1 MESLSQILAAT
12 ELENPDG
19 RPLYALPLDETLHR
33 ALERD
38 LFFQLRR
45 QRPSNSTAPA
55 FVLWAAERIR
65 KHFPGGQLTW
75 DFIFEGL
82 RLETNRAQAVDLVQ
96 RGLRWWQ
103 RDIRRGAAG
112 QHRYLYSL
120 MAEGGLPEAL
130 LMQDGLY
137 RRVVKGLLADIEA
150 EGLGIPDEVTIHIAT
165 RRVADLPQTFQDEDI
180 IHLLAEFAV
189 ALMRLRAEVPAD
201 VPVEVLDRWLDKHRP
216 DWEKHLPLRLSRE
229 AADSL
234 IRPALRTERARP
246 AAAGP
251 LAWRALV
258 RDGTSGTWRA
268 VVRLAAEGALAKDLL
283 PEAAGLRL
291 RFLPIGPAAGS
302 GSGSLV
308 YSATPQEGGWELR
321 RMGSRGEAV
330 LPLALTIPLILG
342 GYADGRAQG
351 EVDIAPAMPPAD
363 EDPSFWTAAETAAH
377 DDAPSELRPAGVPRT
392 RGQRLWMLT
401 AADQVPAAGE
411 EVSLGDPQNT
421 DSGTLW
427 PVTGTGRIRV
437 GERTWSVVTG
447 TDEESPARVIIPQ
460 GQTLADWRLAGS
472 GGHVFQGEPALWGQF
487 HAAFLRPLH
496 RSDVRR
502 RPARS
507 LMGAI
512 AEWIEKDEVCARLPF
527 VALPKDAR
535 LEIRETDPS
544 TVVLRLEGFDAD
556 LMCLLAAGPTT
567 ARTQLRQG
575 GGSLTLT
582 VAGAPP
588 GSVRLR
594 LSCPV
599 TGKILELST
608 PWPTRNGM
616 ILGPGDARLEWD
628 TPLSVEALR
637 DWRAIVPRAIR
648 SEIQLRMEGRC
659 IAIRLEGDTPLAV
672 YSPLIRC
679 LLAHGGPDAEV
690 MLNIVTG
697 GHETRRLAIRR
708 YHDQTALTG
717 NGSLWLGVG
726 RQKIRM
732 SEADLVSRYHT
743 QGEVML
749 HAVDLTDPAYV
760 ERQIIPMRGCLDLPS
775 ILPRKADAVWLLQ
788 ATLDGRVQ
796 RASVWAPAPMPSSR
810 REGRI
815 EQFVEMWQELATR
828 SDRTAWQQQWQ
839 LIQAAMDGG
848 DAGVLD
854 QVQALARVPQ
864 AVVRLL
870 LRVQEAEL
878 ASALSLHMA
887 APIFW
892 PALPVRAFKQGL
904 AAEHL
909 CLCIRY
915 ADVFDDPQEAQQ
927 EAAATLARRIAAI
940 LVLHAELAGHFGAAL
955 IQAGLWSEMPQD
967 LLAKV
972 RIPPSFRR
980 LADLAQE
987 MARRFDWLPSG
998 VEGITPRMPRP
1009 AGLSG
1014 FTRYAQ
1020 AVVDAPLVT
1029 AEIATGLRSAS
1040 PKEALMLLNLRLLD
1054 PLYFDQALPLAISLV
1069 FDVEK
1074 KPVHAALESV

>member
-12 ELENPDG
+12 QLDHPDG
-19 RPLYALPLDETLHR
+19 RPLYAVYLDEALHK

-45 QRPSNSTAPA
+45 RHPSSSTAPA

-65 KHFPGGQLTW
+65 KHFSGGQLTW

-150 EGLGIPDEVTIHIAT
+150 EGLGVSDDIAIHIAT

-189 ALMRLRAEVPAD
+189 ALMRLRAGVPAD

-246 AAAGP
+246 AASGP
-251 LAWRALV
+251 LVWRALV
-258 RDGTSGTWRA
+258 RDDTSGRWRA
-268 VVRLAAEGALAKDLL
+268 VVRLAAEGALARDLL

-291 RFLPIGPAAGS
+291 RFLPIGLAAGS
-302 GSGSLV
+302 GSVSLV

-363 EDPSFWTAAETAAH
+363 EDPSFWTAAETAAD

-392 RGQRLWMLT
+392 RGQRLWLLT
-401 AADQVPAAGE
+401 AADQVPVAGE
-411 EVSLGDPQNT
+411 GVSLGDPQNT
-421 DSGTLW
+421 DSGMLW
-427 PVTGTGRIRV
+427 HVTGTGRIKV
-437 GERTWSVVTG
+437 GDRTWSVVTG

-460 GQTLADWRLAGS
+460 GPTLADWRLAGS
-472 GGHVFQGEPALWGQF
+472 GGHVFLGQPALLGQF
-487 HAAFLRPLH
+487 QSAFLRPLH

-507 LMGAI
+507 LMGEI

-535 LEIRETDPS
+535 VEIRETDPS

-556 LMCLLAAGPTT
+556 LKCFLTAGSTT

-588 GSVRLR
+588 GSVMLR
-594 LSCPV
+594 LSCPA

-659 IAIRLEGDTPLAV
+659 IAFRLEGDTPLAV

-732 SEADLVSRYHT
+732 SEAELVSRYHT

-749 HAVDLTDPAYV
+749 HAVDLTTPACV
-760 ERQIIPMRGCLDLPS
+760 EHQIISMRGCLDLPS
-775 ILPRKADAVWLLQ
+775 ILPGKADAVWLLQ

-796 RASVWAPAPMPSSR
+796 RASVWSAAPIPPST
-810 REGRI
+810 REERI
-815 EQFVEMWQELATR
+815 LRFVEMWQELSTS
-828 SDRTAWQQQWQ
+828 SDRTLWQRQWQ
-839 LIQAAMDGG
+839 LIHAAMDGG

-878 ASALSLHMA
+878 ASALSLDMA

-892 PALPVRAFKQGL
+892 PALPVYAFKQAL

-909 CLCIRY
+909 FLSTRY
-915 ADVFDDPQEAQQ
+915 ADVFDDPRDAQQ

-967 LLAKV
+967 FLAKV
-972 RIPPSFRR
+972 RIPPSSRR

-1009 AGLSG
+1009 VGLSG

-1029 AEIATGLRSAS
+1029 AEIATGLRSPS
-1040 PKEALMLLNLRLLD
+1040 SKEALMLLNLRLLD